1 MKKKKE
7 IEDDFMVFGT
17 AHIAMLERLG
27 DSELR
32 ELVINTLKYAKDK
45 TVRHFDNNIAEFVFN
60 SFKVEID
67 NEIAR
72 LKSISEKRRISGRN
86 GGLAKG
92 SKCYQMLSVAKKH
105 EEKEEE
111 TKHSESSPLYKNII
125 KEEIINIEED
135 IQEDNINPIQDN
147 NINSLNK
154 DGRNINISPIE
165 KRGSCKNPSVEKK
178 TSKESS
184 SLDPDPA
191 MNEVIELWMAY
202 KKERR
207 ESYKPIG
214 QRGFVKKLKN
224 LSGDNAETARRIIEQ
239 SIANN
244 WAGIFPLKD
253 YSQPCN
259 TARKSMEVGV
269 IMQKEDMDYSSNFTD
284 GW

>member
-1 MKKKKE
+1 MMPKLILYPYHKKLFDKLSQENKAIMLDALLQYINLQEVKPFEDSAMDMLFSILTADIKTEDRRKYTSAQNGKNHVKKL
-7 IEDDFMVFGT
+7 IKK
-17 AHIAMLERLG
+17 IASDTDLAS
-27 DSELR
+27 DSPTSL
-32 ELVINTLKYAKDK
+32 
-45 TVRHFDNNIAEFVFN
+45 
-60 SFKVEID
+60 ID
-67 NEIAR
+67 N
-72 LKSISEKRRISGRN
+72 
-86 GGLAKG
+86 
-92 SKCYQMLSVAKKH
+92 
-105 EEKEEE
+105 
-111 TKHSESSPLYKNII
+111 KNII
-125 KEEIINIEED
+125 KEEIINKEEN

-147 NINSLNK
+147 NINSPNK

-191 MNEVIELWMAY
+191 MNEVIDLWMAY

-224 LSGDNAETARRIIEQ
+224 LSGDNAETARKIIEQ

-253 YSQPCN
+253 EPQSCN
-259 TARKSMEVGV
+259 AARKPMDVGI